1 MSPPH
6 CCGSRWQACAVA
18 ELFHI
23 TDRATWLEAVRTG
36 EYRMSTRDI
45 TLEEQGFIHCS
56 LRHQLG
62 AVAEFVY
69 GDVEADQLV
78 LLVIDRE
85 RVPAEVHYEA
95 AAPGGEEFPHI
106 YGLLPV
112 SAVIDVVAIH
122 RDAAGRFV
130 LPG

>member
-1 MSPPH
+1 M
-6 CCGSRWQACAVA
+6 A

-62 AVAEFVY
+62 SVAEFVY
-69 GDVEADQLV
+69 GDAEADQLV
-78 LLVIDRE
+78 LLVIDGE
-85 RVPAEVHYEA
+85 RVPAKVCYEA
-95 AAPGGEEFPHI
+95 AEPGGEEYPHI
-106 YGLLPV
+106 YGLLPL
-112 SAVIDVVAIH
+112 SAVIDVAAIR